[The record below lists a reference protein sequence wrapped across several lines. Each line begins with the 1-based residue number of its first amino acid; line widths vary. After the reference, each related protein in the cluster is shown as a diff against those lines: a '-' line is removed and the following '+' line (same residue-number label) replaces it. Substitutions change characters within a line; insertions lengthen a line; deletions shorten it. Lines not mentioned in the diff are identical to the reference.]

1 MEKIEV
7 IILENKTSAKEVNP
21 YQSEVDR
28 KYGLGHHPSFG
39 LLESFRCQEHMLRT
53 FEIETIKGLTPA
65 YMMKTVPKLMNVGV
79 GSKHEAEVLP
89 NGKIKIL

>member
-21 YQSEVDR
+21 FKAEIER
-28 KYGLGHHPSFG
+28 KYDRGGRPSLGLIDKYNKH
-39 LLESFRCQEHMLRT
+39 ESTLRT
-53 FEIETIKGLTPA
+53 FEIETIKGLAPE
-65 YMMKTVPKLMNVGV
+65 YIIKTVPKLMEVGI
-79 GSKHEAEVLP
+79 GSRHEANVLP